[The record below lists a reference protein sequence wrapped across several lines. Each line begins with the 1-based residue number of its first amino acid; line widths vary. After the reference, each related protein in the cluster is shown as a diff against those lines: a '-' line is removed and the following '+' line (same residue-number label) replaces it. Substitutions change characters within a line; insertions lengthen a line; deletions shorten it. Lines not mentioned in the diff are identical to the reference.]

1 MTDFPALIMA
11 GELSTSSVLLLGLLA
26 AFLTLDE
33 TSLAQTWFG
42 QPLTAGL
49 LTGLFCGD
57 PVTGLAV
64 GLPVQII
71 LAGNLPV
78 GQTFTGDPSGPM
90 VAVVGA
96 VILRGETLPAVLS
109 GHGGPNLGLLGW
121 LILAVGGLSA
131 FGHVLVQAERRANTL
146 WMLEGHR
153 SLRDGSLRRMERLQV
168 RCLGTTFTRGF
179 LLGIIFLLLVYRLW
193 IPLYDHLPLHVH
205 RALALLPMLLTGLGI
220 GTMIDRYGLKRSWH
234 WVLGGL
240 AVTLAAARL
249 AG

>member
-1 MTDFPALIMA
+1 MTLLPAVLVA
-11 GELSTSSVLLLGLLA
+11 GELSTSSALLLGLLA
-26 AFLTLDE
+26 AFLVLDE

-42 QPLTAGL
+42 QPLVAGL

-57 PVTGLAV
+57 PLTGLAV
-64 GLPVQII
+64 GLPVQIV

-78 GQTFTGDPSGPM
+78 GQTFTGDQAGGM

-96 VILRGETLPAVLS
+96 TILRGNSLVPALS
-109 GHGGPNLGLLGW
+109 AGAVPNLGLLGW
-121 LILAVGGLSA
+121 LILAVGLLSTA
-131 FGHVLVQAERRANTL
+131 GHFIVQAERRANTL

-153 SLRDGSLRRMERLQV
+153 TMRDGSLGRIERLQV

-179 LLGIIFLLLVYRLW
+179 LLGIIYLLLIHRIW
-193 IPLYDHLPLHVH
+193 IPLYEHLPHHVH
-205 RALALLPMLLTGLGI
+205 LALGLLPMLLTGLGI

-240 AVTLAAARL
+240 ATTLAV
-249 AG
+249 GHWGF